1 MSWAAAR
8 ETTRVED
15 LAYCLLGIFDV
26 NMSLIYGEGMK
37 AFARLQ
43 TAIVQTTADLSIFA
57 WADDR
62 LGCPQYT
69 GMLAESPR
77 QFARCGDVEVTPGDT
92 AYANFAITARGLQT
106 EANLLQI
113 RGYQGESMTLVL
125 DTLCYAGGN
134 MLGVC
139 VRKISG
145 SLYARC
151 KPGSRVMLGQTPS
164 ESQQLGFRS
173 TLAEPLTLITR
184 LPSRY
189 PFHESLDPVLGNRW
203 SALRIN
209 WGPLFVTRSIT
220 LPRSHW
226 DAHDDVFF
234 SPNNRTLGWCAIS
247 IDAWL
252 MMSSTTSPYDRRLRL
267 LLACFQW
274 NQGTPMVLLG
284 DLTRL
289 DAATRMTLVLHLE
302 NIKFESARQAELLLR
317 DAFGSTLDDKMVF
330 TGAGLVAYHRDP
342 RSPATV
348 NLRKELRPNICAR
361 PISVLDF
368 THNLAVAIPHAPE
381 MLAGESSVGAPIV
394 ELA

>member
-1 MSWAAAR
+1 
-8 ETTRVED
+8 
-15 LAYCLLGIFDV
+15 
-26 NMSLIYGEGMK
+26 MSLIYGEGMK

-62 LGCPQYT
+62 VDYPQYT

-92 AYANFAITARGLQT
+92 AYANFAITTRGIQT
-106 EANLLQI
+106 EASLLESTV
-113 RGYQGESMTLVL
+113 YQGESMTLVL

-139 VRKISG
+139 VRKVGG
-145 SLYARC
+145 SLYARY
-151 KPGSRVMLGQTPS
+151 KPGSRVMLGQTYIQ
-164 ESQQLGFRS
+164 SQRLGFIS
-173 TLAEPLTLITR
+173 TPVEPLTLITK

-189 PFHESLDPVLGNRW
+189 PFYEGLNPVLGNRW

-209 WGPLFVTRSIT
+209 WGPLMRTRSIT

-234 SPNNRTLGWCAIS
+234 SPNDRTLGWCAIS

-252 MMSSTTSPYDRRLRL
+252 MPSTTFPQPTHLKL

-274 NQGTPMVLLG
+274 NQGTPLVLLG
-284 DLTRL
+284 DLARL
-289 DAATRMTLVLHLE
+289 DKATRMTLVPHLE
-302 NIKFESARQAELLLR
+302 NIKFESAKRAEFLLR
-317 DAFGSTLDDKMVF
+317 DVFESTLSCKVVS

-342 RSPATV
+342 MSLVTV
-348 NLRKELRPNICAR
+348 NLWKELRPDICAR
-361 PISVLDF
+361 PISVLDL
-368 THNLAVAIPHAPE
+368 TPNLPE
-381 MLAGESSVGAPIV
+381 MLARESSVGAPIV
-394 ELA
+394 ERA